1 MALKPITVSELN
13 RYLAR
18 ILETDPI
25 LSMAA
30 VRGEISAPRTSA
42 SGHLYFTLKDDRSR
56 ISCMVPRD
64 DIEHLHLEPADG
76 MEVTVHG
83 RIHVYMQGGSYTLI
97 VKSVEAEGEG
107 SLQLAFLKLK
117 EKLQKEGLFD
127 PAHKKPIP
135 AFPSAVG
142 VITSGTGAA
151 VRDILKN
158 LTMRNDYADILIF
171 PVLVQ
176 GDQAAA
182 DIASAIAYA
191 NREHPELDV
200 LLVGRGGGSAEDLWA
215 FNEEIV
221 ARAIYD
227 SEIPVI
233 SAIGHE
239 IDFTIADMAADLRA
253 ETPTKGAVL
262 AVPDTGELREDLKQ
276 ARQVLNWQTQGE
288 LQNARLNTG
297 EQMQRLR
304 QGMQSRLQN
313 AYLELQKHRTVLEA
327 RHPGAILKQGYA
339 MLQTEEGDVVSDVRS
354 LQTSDPSRMEDAVR
368 YRLTMKNGTA
378 EIVVLDR
385 RISEGNGETPI
396 VKQENIEEIDQI
408 R

>member
-25 LSMAA
+25 LTMAT

-42 SGHLYFTLKDDRSR
+42 SGHLYFTLKDENSR

-64 DIEHLHLEPADG
+64 EIGMLHMEPADG
-76 MEVTVHG
+76 MEVTVQG
-83 RIHVYMQGGSYTLI
+83 RVHVYVQGGSYTLI
-97 VKSVEAEGEG
+97 VKSMEAEGEG
-107 SLQLAFLKLK
+107 SLQIAFQKLK

-158 LTMRNDYADILIF
+158 LTMRYDYADILVF

-176 GDQAAA
+176 GDQAAS
-182 DIASAIAYA
+182 DIASAISYA
-191 NREHPELDV
+191 NQEHPELDV
-200 LLVGRGGGSAEDLWA
+200 LIVGRGGGSAEDLWA
-215 FNEEIV
+215 FNEEKV

-227 SEIPVI
+227 SRIPVI
-233 SAIGHE
+233 SAVGHE

-262 AVPDTGELREDLKQ
+262 AVPDTGELREQLQK
-276 ARQVLNWQTQGE
+276 AGQVLSWQLQGR
-288 LQNARLNTG
+288 LQNARLSAI
-297 EQMQRLR
+297 EQEQRLR
-304 QGMQSRLQN
+304 QGMQSRLQD
-313 AYLELQKHRTVLEA
+313 ARRELEKYKTVLEA
-327 RHPGAILKQGYA
+327 HHPGSILDQGYA
-339 MLQTEEGDVVSDVRS
+339 MVQTMDGRVISDVRS
-354 LQTSDPSRMEDAVR
+354 LELSDPSAMDQGVR
-368 YRLTMKNGTA
+368 YRLTLKNGTA
-378 EIVVLDR
+378 EIAVLSR
-385 RISEGNGETPI
+385 SVSEPE
-396 VKQENIEEIDQI
+396 
-408 R
+408 